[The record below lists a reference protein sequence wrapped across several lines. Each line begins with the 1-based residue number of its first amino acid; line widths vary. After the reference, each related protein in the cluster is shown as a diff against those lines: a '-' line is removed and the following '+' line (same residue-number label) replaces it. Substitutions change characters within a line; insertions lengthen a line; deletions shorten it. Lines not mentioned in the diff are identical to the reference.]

1 VVSRD
6 DVARRA
12 GVSTA
17 VVSYVVNNGPRR
29 VAPATRE
36 RVLRAIAELGY
47 RPNSVARSLRTK
59 RTRTI
64 GLIVPDIADSFFAQL
79 AREVQTKAHDRG
91 FTLLVANAMDDAAS
105 ELEHVKVFI
114 ERRVDGIVLAS
125 TGLARHGFDE
135 LAESGIASVMVDR
148 ELPGVRSSS
157 VVVDNHHGGYIAT
170 RHLLE
175 HGHTRVGCIGGPLEI
190 TIAADRSRGWRQAL
204 LEAGVEP
211 DPSLEI
217 HSSFSRL
224 SAYRGTLRLLRSRR
238 PPTAIFACADEQ
250 ALGVYRAA
258 ATVGARIP
266 EDLAVVSFDSAAT
279 APYLTPGLTAIRQ
292 PVALLAER
300 AVGCILDQLE
310 NPGRPMTRD
319 CLPIELV
326 VRGSCGCPDTG
337 PDTDYDARSASDAG
351 PASDPGTPRRRRDL
365 SPRRDQTRRLE
376 SGRKPQR
383 RKPER

>member
-1 VVSRD
+1 MAQGRSPPVVSRD

-17 VVSYVVNNGPRR
+17 VVSYVVNDGPRR

-36 RVLRAIAELGY
+36 RVLNAIAELGY
-47 RPNSVARSLRTK
+47 RPNSVARSLRTN

-64 GLIVPDIADSFFAQL
+64 ALVVPDIADSFFAQL
-79 AREVQTKAHDRG
+79 AREIQARAHDRG
-91 FTLLVANAMDDAAS
+91 FTLLLANAMDDAAS
-105 ELEHVKVFI
+105 ELDHVRVFV
-114 ERRVDGIVLAS
+114 ERRVDGIVLAP
-125 TGLARHGFDE
+125 TGLGRLGLDE
-135 LAESGIASVMVDR
+135 VAASGIASVMVDR
-148 ELPGVRSSS
+148 ELPGVRSSV
-157 VVVDNHHGGYIAT
+157 VVVDNHHGGYLAT

-204 LEAGVEP
+204 LEAGTEP
-211 DPSLEI
+211 DTSLEV

-224 SAYRGTLRLLRSRR
+224 SAYQGTLRLLRGHR

-266 EDLAVVSFDSAAT
+266 DDLAVVSFDSASA

-292 PVALLAER
+292 PVAQLADR
-300 AVGCILDQLE
+300 AMYRLLDQMDHPDKSL
-310 NPGRPMTRD
+310 TRD
-319 CLPIELV
+319 SLPVELV

-337 PDTDYDARSASDAG
+337 PDTISATSRIGDC
-351 PASDPGTPRRRRDL
+351 PS
-365 SPRRDQTRRLE
+365 
-376 SGRKPQR
+376 SGGSGLA
-383 RKPER
+383 

>member
-47 RPNSVARSLRTK
+47 RPNSVARSLRTN

-64 GLIVPDIADSFFAQL
+64 ALIVPDIADSFFAQF
-79 AREVQTKAHDRG
+79 ARELQTRAHDRG
-91 FTLLVANAMDDAAS
+91 FTVLLANAMDDPAS
-105 ELEHVKVFI
+105 ELDHVKVFI
-114 ERRVDGIVLAS
+114 ERRVDGIVVAP
-125 TGLARHGFDE
+125 TGLGRQGLDE
-135 LAESGIASVMVDR
+135 IADSRIASVMVDR
-148 ELPGVRSSS
+148 EMPGVRSSS
-157 VVVDNHHGGYIAT
+157 VIVDNHHGGYLAT

-211 DPSLEI
+211 DPLLET

-224 SAYRGTLRLLRSRR
+224 AAYRGTLRLLRARR

-266 EDLAVVSFDSAAT
+266 DDLAVVSFDSAST
-279 APYLTPGLTAIRQ
+279 APYLTPGLTSIRQ
-292 PVALLAER
+292 PVAQLAER
-300 AVGCILDQLE
+300 AVCRLIDQME
-310 NPGRPMTRD
+310 HPDRAPTRD
-319 CLPIELV
+319 CLPVELV
-326 VRGSCGCPDTG
+326 VRGSCGCPDTEPDSGSHTTSKPG
-337 PDTDYDARSASDAG
+337 PT
-351 PASDPGTPRRRRDL
+351 
-365 SPRRDQTRRLE
+365 
-376 SGRKPQR
+376 SG
-383 RKPER
+383 